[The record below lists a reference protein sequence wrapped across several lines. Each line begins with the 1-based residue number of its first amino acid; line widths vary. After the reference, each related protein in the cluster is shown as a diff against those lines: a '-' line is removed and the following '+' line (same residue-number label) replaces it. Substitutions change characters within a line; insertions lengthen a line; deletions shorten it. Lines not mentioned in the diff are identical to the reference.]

1 VGKPATVRRSGWRRR
16 LTVGL
21 RVVGWTALLG
31 VVLSCALVALGM
43 LVVREKDLRDK
54 DAFAKLAPREHRLA
68 IYDAFWNQISAHYYD
83 QRSTGFDWKALR
95 SEWRGKAAIAGDD
108 SDLYMNVLWQLA
120 QKFPSSHVA
129 VSPPFSLA
137 PVATSAD
144 AAKQDDYV
152 SPKTSPVP
160 LSQFDLG
167 FELVPV
173 QRASQRIELVGDV
186 TRGSP
191 AERAGIEPGWVAK
204 DQSWNS
210 THYSGEFL
218 RLDSMEQKISFEQH
232 ASFSA
237 PGLTTE
243 DADKYFAAHKV
254 SVSFD
259 VTGYSAP
266 RLQPLIRHLE
276 GGALY
281 IRFDTFF
288 EPVIMDK
295 VLGAIANADRH
306 GLILDLRG
314 NTGGLESQE
323 RRLLSRL
330 LPPRSILGYRICSWD
345 TELSIFGRT
354 EPLRASIFVR
364 HYDGPV
370 IVLIGPRSSS
380 AAEIVADAMKMNH
393 RGLLVGRITNGAVL
407 VAKRFPLPDGG
418 IMTIPTCD
426 FLGPDKKGIEGVGVL
441 PDIEV
446 IPTLNDIRAGHDL
459 VLERAERELRKGI

>member
-1 VGKPATVRRSGWRRR
+1 
-16 LTVGL
+16 VGL
-21 RVVGWTALLG
+21 RIVGWTALLG
-31 VVLSCALVALGM
+31 VVLSCALIALVM
-43 LVVREKDLRDK
+43 LVVWEKDRRDK

-83 QRSTGFDWKALR
+83 QGSTGFDWKALR
-95 SEWRGKAAIAGDD
+95 GEWRGKAAIAADD
-108 SDLYMNVLWQLA
+108 FDLYMNVLWQLA

-129 VSPPFSLA
+129 VSPPSSLA
-137 PVATSAD
+137 SVATSPAP
-144 AAKQDDYV
+144 
-152 SPKTSPVP
+152 S
-160 LSQFDLG
+160 SQVDLG

-173 QRASQRIELVGDV
+173 QRGIQRIALVGDV

-191 AERAGIEPGWVAK
+191 AERAGIEPGWVAQN
-204 DQSWNS
+204 QSWDS

-218 RLDSMEQKISFEQH
+218 RLESMEQKISFEQH

-237 PGLTTE
+237 PELTAE
-243 DADKYFAAHKV
+243 NADQYLAAHKV

-259 VTGYSAP
+259 VTASSAP

-314 NTGGLESQE
+314 NTGGLEPQM

-330 LPPRSILGYRICSWD
+330 LPPRSILGYRMCSSD
-345 TELSIFGRT
+345 TEPVLVSIFGRI

-380 AAEIVADAMKMNH
+380 AAEIVADAVKMNH
-393 RGLLVGRITNGAVL
+393 RGILIGRITNGVVL
-407 VAKRFPLPDGG
+407 EAKRFPLPDGG
-418 IMTIPTCD
+418 IVTIPTCD
-426 FLGPDKKGIEGVGVL
+426 FLGPDKKRIEGIGVL

>member
-1 VGKPATVRRSGWRRR
+1 
-16 LTVGL
+16 VGL
-21 RVVGWTALLG
+21 RIVGWTALLG
-31 VVLSCALVALGM
+31 VVLSCALIAAGM
-43 LVVREKDLRDK
+43 LVVWEKDRRDK
-54 DAFAKLAPREHRLA
+54 DEFAKLAPREHRLA
-68 IYDAFWNQISAHYYD
+68 IYDAFWNQISAHYYY
-83 QRSTGFDWKALR
+83 QRSTGFDWNALR
-95 SEWRGKAAIAGDD
+95 GEWRGKAAIAADD
-108 SDLYMNVLWQLA
+108 FDLYMNVLWQLA

-129 VSPPFSLA
+129 VSPPSSPA
-137 PVATSAD
+137 SVATSPAP
-144 AAKQDDYV
+144 
-152 SPKTSPVP
+152 S
-160 LSQFDLG
+160 SQFDLG

-173 QRASQRIELVGDV
+173 QRGIQRIALVGDV

-191 AERAGIEPGWVAK
+191 AERAGIEPGWVAQN
-204 DQSWNS
+204 QSWNS

-218 RLDSMEQKISFEQH
+218 RLESMEQKISFEQH

-237 PGLTTE
+237 PELTTE
-243 DADKYFAAHKV
+243 HADKYLAAHKV

-259 VTGYSAP
+259 VTASSAP
-266 RLQPLIRHLE
+266 RLQLLIRHLE

-288 EPVIMDK
+288 DPVIMDK
-295 VLGAIANADRH
+295 ALGAVGNADRH

-314 NTGGLESQE
+314 NTGGLEPQM

-330 LPPRSILGYRICSWD
+330 LPPRSILGYRMCSSD
-345 TELSIFGRT
+345 TEPVLVSIFGRT

-380 AAEIVADAMKMNH
+380 AAEIVADAVKMNH
-393 RGLLVGRITNGAVL
+393 RGLLIGRITNGVVL
-407 VAKRFPLPDGG
+407 EAKRFPLPDGG
-418 IMTIPTCD
+418 IVTIPTCD
-426 FLGPDKKGIEGVGVL
+426 FLGPDKKRIEGVGVL